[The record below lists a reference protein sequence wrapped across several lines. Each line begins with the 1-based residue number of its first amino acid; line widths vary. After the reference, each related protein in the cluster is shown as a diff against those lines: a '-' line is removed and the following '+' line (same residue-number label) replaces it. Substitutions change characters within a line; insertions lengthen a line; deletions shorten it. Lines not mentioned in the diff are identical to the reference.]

1 MLSIQDDELV
11 QDSEGVIN
19 TNSDELVQDSK
30 EVINT
35 Q

>member
-1 MLSIQDDELV
+1 MLSIHDDELV
-11 QDSEGVIN
+11 QDSEGVLN
-19 TNSDELVQDSK
+19 KNSDELVQDSK